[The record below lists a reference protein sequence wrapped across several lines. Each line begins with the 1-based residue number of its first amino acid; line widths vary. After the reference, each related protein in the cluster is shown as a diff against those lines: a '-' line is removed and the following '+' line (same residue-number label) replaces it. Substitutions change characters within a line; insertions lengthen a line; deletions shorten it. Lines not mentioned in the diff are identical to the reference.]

1 MFPNCLHYNQICRI
15 CFASSD
21 ELIQIFNYEDGSIVK
36 ILMSLAMISVNIKKN
51 SFFILKKLKK

>member
-36 ILMSLAMISVNIKKN
+36 ILMSLATISVNIKKIH
-51 SFFILKKLKK
+51 FLF